1 MTNQFAVAVFANI
14 PFVKTHT
21 NIKQVLQSFTF
32 YSSGTKNE
40 TKYPYPQN
48 TKLAN
53 NPNNIVDQKLSLLV
67 SIPIDQNTNKI
78 IIRGYK
84 V

>member
-1 MTNQFAVAVFANI
+1 
-14 PFVKTHT
+14 
-21 NIKQVLQSFTF
+21 VLQSFTF

-53 NPNNIVDQKLSLLV
+53 KPNKIVDPKLSALV

-78 IIRGYK
+78 IIRGYN